1 MEYPVILHTDV
12 LHASDANTYQDIAD
26 LGKNMKWEELIEKL
40 NNSSKTFINASEL
53 PVANGPA
60 IPFRTPLHHAVAGS
74 APKEIL
80 ERLIEMGASK
90 CMKTDTNET
99 AFDLANA
106 NGSAPDILQ
115 LLKEPEEVQKDEEAI
130 KKMEM
135 GLHSVI
141 NGRVEDLIKKHGLLL
156 PQLSFLFEK
165 CKDEGFYYSVPG
177 MFGGFLV
184 SCVENGIQAESWVR
198 ICSGSEQTH
207 FIDREG
213 KVSLLHSG
221 DDI

>member
-12 LHASDANTYQDIAD
+12 LHATVASIYQDIAD

-40 NNSSKTFINASEL
+40 NHSSSSFINSSEL

-60 IPFRTPLHHAVAGS
+60 IPFRTPLHHAVAGC

-80 ERLIEMGASK
+80 ERLLEMGASK

-99 AFDLANA
+99 AFDLASA
-106 NGSAPDILQ
+106 NGSVPDILE
-115 LLKEPEEVQKDEEAI
+115 LLKVPEEVQRDEEAI
-130 KKMEM
+130 KKMEI

-141 NGRVEDLIKKHGLLL
+141 NGRVEDLIKKHGLIL

-165 CKDEGFYYSVPG
+165 CKDEGFYYPVPG
-177 MFGGFLV
+177 MFGGFKV
-184 SCVENGIQAESWVR
+184 SCVENGIQADSWVR
-198 ICSGSEQTH
+198 ICSGSEETH

-213 KVSLLHSG
+213 NVSLLHNDG
-221 DDI
+221 HD